1 MCRQAQGRNL
11 IHATAIVD
19 SNADIDAGVSIGP
32 YSVIEAGVQIA
43 SGTEVGP
50 HVVIKGPTSIGKD
63 NRIFQFAS
71 VGEQPQDLKYAGQET
86 RLEIGDRNSI
96 REYVTLNRGT
106 AEDAGVTTIG
116 NDNLFMTSCHVA
128 HDCVIGDHAILAN
141 AVALA
146 GHVHVDDYAILG
158 GYSTVHQFTRIGA
171 HSFSGFATAIDRDVL
186 PFFTVAGNRAKA
198 IGINKE
204 GLKRR
209 EFSAEAIKALQKA
222 FKLLVKSPVS
232 HKDALAQVE
241 QLAQE
246 FKEVKFL
253 LDFIETSERG
263 WIR

>member
-1 MCRQAQGRNL
+1 M
-11 IHATAIVD
+11 IHPTAIID
-19 SNADIDAGVSIGP
+19 ESTKIADDVSIGP
-32 YSVIEAGVQIA
+32 YSVIEADVEIG

-50 HVVIKGPTSIGKD
+50 HVVIKGPTKIGKH

-71 VGEQPQDLKYAGQET
+71 VGEQPQDLKYAGQDT
-86 RLEIGDRNSI
+86 RLEIGDRNTI

-106 AEDAGVTTIG
+106 IEDAGVTRIG
-116 NDNLFMTSCHVA
+116 SDNLFMTSSHVA
-128 HDCVIGDHAILAN
+128 HDCIIGDHCILAN

-171 HSFSGFATAIDRDVL
+171 HSFSGFATAIDRDIL
-186 PFFTVAGNRAKA
+186 PYFTVAGNRARA

-209 EFSAEAIKALQKA
+209 GYSAEAISSLQKA
-222 FKLLVKSPVS
+222 FKLLVKSPIS
-232 HKDALAQVE
+232 HKDALSQVE
-241 QLAQE
+241 ELAAE
-246 FKEVKFL
+246 VAEVKVL
-253 LDFIETSERG
+253 LDSVESSERG